1 MTNSFADFEC
11 EMNFLSALNQVS
23 SMSPKPFSL
32 DDPQDSSVSVHE
44 ASMPELRPP
53 SFSMPPSFPSS
64 QKRRFQNDGDADKT
78 HTIQPQ
84 TLLSVKKRVTKQL
97 EKKSV
102 PPEFQYLS
110 VEDQSKLR
118 ILQDTIE
125 QKTEKMREKVEE
137 NSKKARGSK
146 SSLCNT
152 ISSLRKRLNEKIAEK
167 QQLLQK
173 AENLMLKDENKRLRI
188 MLQEHGLA

>member
-1 MTNSFADFEC
+1 
-11 EMNFLSALNQVS
+11 
-23 SMSPKPFSL
+23 
-32 DDPQDSSVSVHE
+32 
-44 ASMPELRPP
+44 MPELRPP
-53 SFSMPPSFPSS
+53 SFSMPPSFPSF

-102 PPEFQYLS
+102 PPELQYLS

-188 MLQEHGLA
+188 MLQEHGVMLQ